1 MSNPAPPIGIIP
13 PAVNLYTPSNL
24 GADTALQYSSDNF
37 YFALSS
43 DTSGTN
49 LFVGPIV
56 VEGVG
61 ASVRVVDTG
70 GNNAVVLSSPAIGEG
85 NIFLNSTSTDA
96 QTNSIA
102 ILAGATPGEFNISS
116 VGAIA
121 PGNILNYNPTGSLVQ
136 LGNAVGQVQVIGA
149 SGVGQVYD
157 EINNPILLASQ
168 LTTIATYSGAFST
181 ITDVSYTPPKTGY
194 YLVTYT
200 LTVGGVGISWGTPN
214 GSAVLNVGLTLT
226 QGSLVFISQSTSAF
240 YGIEEGPLTDS
251 RQLLVSLTGGVPVFN
266 DFQAVGAPNA
276 GTTGGLVVTIQPFA

>member
-1 MSNPAPPIGIIP
+1 MSAPPIGLLPDPI
-13 PAVNLYTPSNL
+13 NLVTASNL
-24 GADTALQYSSDNF
+24 ASETSLQYSSDNY

-43 DTSGTN
+43 DLSGTN

-61 ASVRVVDTG
+61 ASIRVVDTG
-70 GNNAVVLSSPAIGEG
+70 GNNAVVLSAPAVGEG

-96 QTNSIA
+96 NTNSIA

-116 VGAIA
+116 IGAVA
-121 PGNILNYNPTGSLVQ
+121 PGNILNYNPAGPLVQ
-136 LGNAVGQVQVIGA
+136 LGNSASIVQVLGA

-168 LTTIATYSGAFST
+168 VATIATYTGAFTT
-181 ITDVSYTPPKTGY
+181 ITDVAYTPPKTGY

-200 LTVGGVGISWGTPN
+200 LTVNGLGISWGTPA
-214 GSAVLNVGLTLT
+214 GSANLNVGLTLT
-226 QGSLVFISQSTSAF
+226 QGSLVFITNYTSSF
-240 YGIEEGPLTDS
+240 YGIEQGALTDS

-266 DFQAVGAPNA
+266 DFQAVGTPNA
-276 GTTGGLVVTIQPFA
+276 GASGGLVVTIQPFA